1 MLSDT
6 DLCVMCGMCLPLC
19 PTYQLYQNET
29 ESPRGRIAL
38 MQAIDRKKIQPT
50 AAALLHIDHC
60 LGCLNCESICPSMV
74 PFGNLMDTF
83 RSQFASSI
91 RKSFISKQLL
101 KHARKPDGLN
111 KLTKAVNHPALK
123 PVLKPMLNLT
133 SRLTGVTLPTA
144 DTTDLPRL
152 KVLYPAGFL
161 RNNATRPRKVSL
173 FTGCTGKSIDTTSI
187 QCATTLL
194 NQLGFDVHIPPQ
206 QYCCGAM
213 HQHNGQLDVA
223 TELLQHN
230 TEQFLQTDAQT
241 ILFFS
246 PACGAQLLKDSKKHK
261 PSVQDVRTFI
271 YEQLLLHPLKF
282 SPATQPIALHE
293 SCSHRNMLKLKSA
306 NQNLLQLVP
315 DLQITESAQPTLC
328 CGAGGLQ
335 AFNYPQQA
343 DALLQAKLSSFD
355 WSQTNILISDNIG
368 CTVHMKS
375 AISTYNPELEILH
388 PVSFLARQLLPDSK

>member
-1 MLSDT
+1 
-6 DLCVMCGMCLPLC
+6 MCLPHC

-50 AAALLHIDHC
+50 TSALLHIDHC

-74 PFGNLMDTF
+74 PFGNLIDTF
-83 RSQFASSI
+83 RNQFASSI
-91 RKSFISKQLL
+91 KKNFISKQLL
-101 KHARKPDGLN
+101 KHARQPDGLD
-111 KLTKAVNHPALK
+111 KLTRITRHPALK
-123 PVLKPMLNLT
+123 PVLNLT
-133 SRLTGVTLPTA
+133 SRLTGITLSTG
-144 DTTDLPRL
+144 DTPALTTTEPI
-152 KVLYPAGFL
+152 YPATAL
-161 RNNATRPRKVSL
+161 RNNTTALGKVSL
-173 FTGCTGKSIDTTSI
+173 FTGCTGKSVDANSI
-187 QCATTLL
+187 QSAATLL

-213 HQHNGQLDVA
+213 HQHNGQLGIA
-223 TELLQHN
+223 AELLQHN
-230 TEQFLQTDAQT
+230 AEQFLQTDAQT

-246 PACGAQLLKDSKKHK
+246 PACGAQLLKDSDKHRQ
-261 PSVQDVRTFI
+261 SIQDVRAFI

-293 SCSHRNMLKLKSA
+293 SCSQRNMLKLTSA
-306 NQNLLQLVP
+306 NRNLLQLIP
-315 DLQITESAQPTLC
+315 DLQIIESAQPSLC

-343 DALLQAKLSSFD
+343 TALLREKLSGFD
-355 WSQTNILISDNIG
+355 WSQTNTLISDNIG

-375 AISTYNPELEILH
+375 AISTYNPEMEILH
-388 PVSFLARQLLPDSK
+388 PVSFLARQLLPDS